1 MSDVSLHQ
9 SAGVTSG
16 ISTEFAGQTRIHL
29 RALQRDL
36 CHHGRPTNLQRA
48 LLRTAAVAQ
57 AKLDAAVRDPAITG
71 TALGHIERVARRA
84 TAAAYAAFPKP
95 PAPPEPTLEELLGH
109 E

>member
-71 TALGHIERVARRA
+71 TALGHIER
-84 TAAAYAAFPKP
+84 AYAAFPKP